1 MAVAVVEFREPQ
13 APETLESVKARLA
26 RSFTLQSFVYER
38 DTLSVT
44 VVDEIAESRLMAL
57 IVQMLRAERYLSR
70 DMLFEHRLDSAPAAD
85 DPQPALEAMGEVQAL
100 GPGLFAFR
108 GGFLRVREALN
119 ARMRE
124 IGARHAAEEV
134 DYPPLWPVE
143 VLRDINYLHD
153 FPHLVMLAAGVDESF
168 AQRARFAE
176 RYAKSCGHPDIAC
189 AGDSGLDPARH
200 GLAPTV
206 CDCCYWLL
214 RGRLDVADQVFTTH
228 GRVFRNER
236 SADARL
242 DRLTAYTMRE
252 VVGVGSESFVLA
264 FRDAMVAE
272 MSALMVALD
281 LRCEIKA
288 ADDPFFSNDAL
299 QKNAFQNMARL
310 KYEVVVPLFGDRQ
323 VAVASVNLHRDFF
336 SRSYGYSAADGSAPH
351 SACVGIGFER
361 LAYALFCRYGARV
374 AEWPTPVRAFLA
386 VAT

>member
-1 MAVAVVEFREPQ
+1 
-13 APETLESVKARLA
+13 
-26 RSFTLQSFVYER
+26 
-38 DTLSVT
+38 
-44 VVDEIAESRLMAL
+44 
-57 IVQMLRAERYLSR
+57 
-70 DMLFEHRLDSAPAAD
+70 
-85 DPQPALEAMGEVQAL
+85 
-100 GPGLFAFR
+100 
-108 GGFLRVREALN
+108 
-119 ARMRE
+119 MRE

-214 RGRLDVADQVFTTH
+214 RGRLDVADQVFTTPWPGVPQRAERRCAARSPDRLH
-228 GRVFRNER
+228 DAGGRRCRQRVVRPWR
-236 SADARL
+236 SATPWWPRC
-242 DRLTAYTMRE
+242 RRSWWRST
-252 VVGVGSESFVLA
+252 
-264 FRDAMVAE
+264 
-272 MSALMVALD
+272 SAG
-281 LRCEIKA
+281 EIKA

-351 SACVGIGFER
+351 SACVGTR
-361 LAYALFCRYGARV
+361 LRAARLC
-374 AEWPTPVRAFLA
+374 AILPLRRAGG
-386 VAT
+386 